1 MFVLEVNPD
10 KMKYEDNDFVIYL
23 QKPITKYGKT
33 YVQIMEIKMRYMYY
47 LSLKDQAKKKKKK
60 TKYYNDQ
67 KLKSNKMKVT
77 LFIF

>member
-47 LSLKDQAKKKKKK
+47 L
-60 TKYYNDQ
+60 
-67 KLKSNKMKVT
+67 
-77 LFIF
+77 